1 MVTGSFS
8 WSAMLA
14 ALVCYLNGERCT
26 ASSVSPLFLSL
37 LTLQPQKLLDL
48 RYFCRVI
55 ISVLHSVR
63 DEVCTMRPILRIS
76 PSVAKVSTMK
86 FRML

>member
-14 ALVCYLNGERCT
+14 ALVCYPNGGRCT
-26 ASSVSPLFLSL
+26 ASSVSPLFPSP

-55 ISVLHSVR
+55 ISVVR
-63 DEVCTMRPILRIS
+63 DEVCIMRPILLIS
-76 PSVAKVSTMK
+76 PSVAKVK
-86 FRML
+86 FCML